1 MPDCTLLHG
10 DCLALLPTLPA
21 QSVDLVLADLPYGT
35 TACKWD
41 SVLPLDVLW
50 REYRR
55 VLKPRGAV
63 VLTGVQPF
71 TSVLVMSNLEWFKYT
86 WVWEKTVATNFLNAP
101 NRPLTSH
108 EDIVVFSPGKIGNG
122 THNRMNYNPQMDT
135 SKGPWQKKVG
145 LYGYGNGRDD
155 GVFTRG
161 GRQWYKPGTV
171 RGGEVRHPRSVLK
184 VANGNYGVQH
194 PTQKPVALMAYLIRT
209 YSNPGDTVLD
219 NTMGSGTT
227 GVAALQE
234 GRAFIG
240 MEQDAGY
247 YRIAC
252 ERIAAVDP
260 LWREGAA

>member
-1 MPDCTLLHG
+1 MPVVTLLHG

-35 TACKWD
+35 TDCKWD
-41 SVLPLDVLW
+41 SVIPLDKLW
-50 REYRR
+50 EQYKR

-63 VLTGVQPF
+63 VLTAQQPF
-71 TSVLVMSNLEWFKYT
+71 ATDLINSNRKRFRYEWI
-86 WVWEKTVATNFLNAP
+86 WHKTCSRGFLNA
-101 NRPLTSH
+101 NRMPLRSH
-108 EDIVVFSPGKIGNG
+108 ENVLVFYARLP
-122 THNRMNYNPQMDT
+122 TYNPQKAPTEKPRPMRRRLAAPSATGVYQGVLPLSDKAVRSEQYPT
-135 SKGPWQKKVG
+135 SVFQIANNHGHQP
-145 LYGYGNGRDD
+145 LFGRDWD
-155 GVFTRG
+155 NQAEEKT
-161 GRQWYKPGTV
+161 K
-171 RGGEVRHPRSVLK
+171 
-184 VANGNYGVQH
+184 H

-227 GVAALQE
+227 GVAAVQE

-247 YRIAC
+247 YAIAQA
-252 ERIAAVDP
+252 RIAAVDP